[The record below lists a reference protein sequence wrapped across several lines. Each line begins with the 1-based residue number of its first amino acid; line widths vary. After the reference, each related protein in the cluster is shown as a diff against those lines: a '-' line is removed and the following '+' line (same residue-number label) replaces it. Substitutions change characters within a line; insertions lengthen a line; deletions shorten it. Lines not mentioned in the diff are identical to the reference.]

1 MKTWQYLLAMPKRS
15 PKSSGVYDA
24 DAPQPVRSK
33 NRNDS
38 RKWGLSRS
46 WSGLAGCP
54 PLLLRRSGS
63 CSLRRPKGDLWSGH
77 APGDGRAGRSLDM
90 VECFLI
96 TGPFHGMPLIKKFA
110 KRSIRD
116 LVVAAFA
123 FQQIASSICFYVVSS
138 AFVLAREATPT
149 SGQFASSVT
158 GRSNSKERPSLR
170 WYSAC
175 LLTCGFKCLL
185 AILMPKAR
193 TVTVITD
200 ISSPALPTWS

>member
-1 MKTWQYLLAMPKRS
+1 MKTWQYLLAMTKRS

-38 RKWGLSRS
+38 RKRGLSRS

-138 AFVLAREATPT
+138 AFVLARELHLQADNLPPVLLEGPT
-149 SGQFASSVT
+149 QKSGRPCAGTRLVCLHVV
-158 GRSNSKERPSLR
+158 SNAFWQYLCPRHEQLQS
-170 WYSAC
+170 
-175 LLTCGFKCLL
+175 
-185 AILMPKAR
+185 
-193 TVTVITD
+193 
-200 ISSPALPTWS
+200 